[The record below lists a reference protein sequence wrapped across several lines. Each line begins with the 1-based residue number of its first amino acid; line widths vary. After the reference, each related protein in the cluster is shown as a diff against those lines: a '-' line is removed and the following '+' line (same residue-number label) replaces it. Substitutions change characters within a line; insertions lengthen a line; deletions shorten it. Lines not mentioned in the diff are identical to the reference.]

1 MEIDEVKNIEAIKRL
16 KDMCLRTLKPA
27 GNKSGLY
34 TAEIRVFDFLELA
47 VFGVN
52 RRASE
57 GVGHPAFAFWGFAV
71 TQQAEVRRGGKG
83 NRATVIQLI
92 AHLN

>member
-47 VFGVN
+47 SIIRNLIKLSGLYWELPCSYF
-52 RRASE
+52 
-57 GVGHPAFAFWGFAV
+57 
-71 TQQAEVRRGGKG
+71 
-83 NRATVIQLI
+83 QLMN
-92 AHLN
+92 LNC

>member
-34 TAEIRVFDFLELA
+34 TAEIRVFDFWNLPQLLEIL
-47 VFGVN
+47 
-52 RRASE
+52 
-57 GVGHPAFAFWGFAV
+57 
-71 TQQAEVRRGGKG
+71 
-83 NRATVIQLI
+83 
-92 AHLN
+92 